1 MISAHDLSVGYGKR
15 TILHEVYFNAE
26 KAQIIALIGP
36 NGCGKSTMLRALCGQ
51 ITPKKGSV
59 SICGQMISTLRQN
72 TLSKCI
78 AFLPQMHEVVQGISV
93 YELVA
98 MGRAPYHKSGWIL
111 SMKDKE
117 KIQWALSYMNLEDL
131 VLRPVN
137 QLSGGEQQR
146 VWIAMA
152 LAQDTPII
160 LLDEPVTY
168 MDLKFQWEILSTM
181 RDLRDTHKKTIIS
194 VFHDINHAI
203 EISDYIYLF
212 KDGRVYAQGK
222 SEAVITE
229 ENISDVYGLQAH
241 VCKFNK
247 CHRNVV
253 VPTSSKRGFDRKIPK
268 ELCCR

>member
-1 MISAHDLSVGYGKR
+1 MIAAHALSVGYGKR
-15 TILHEVYFNAE
+15 TILHEVDFKAE

-36 NGCGKSTMLRALCGQ
+36 NGCGKSTMLRTLCGQ
-51 ITPKKGSV
+51 IAPKKGSV
-59 SICGQMISTLRQN
+59 SICNQGVSTLGPKK
-72 TLSKCI
+72 LSKYI
-78 AFLPQMHEVVQGISV
+78 AFLPQMHEVLHGVSV

-111 SMKDKE
+111 SMEDKK
-117 KIQWALSYMNLEDL
+117 KIQWALSYMDLENL

-168 MDLKFQWEILSTM
+168 MDLKFQWELLSTI

-203 EISDYIYLF
+203 EVSDYIYLF
-212 KDGRVYAQGK
+212 KDGRVYAQGT
-222 SEAVITE
+222 SEEVITE
-229 ENISDVYGLQAH
+229 ENIGDVYGLRAH
-241 VCKFNK
+241 VCKFNR

-253 VPTSSKRGFDRKIPK
+253 VPTSLKRGFDRKNVNK
-268 ELCCR
+268 VVM